1 MGSVNPSLSFFL
13 IHEPRYTSHFSE
25 IKVFYQPLSQFRR
38 ETKFFCGG
46 CNGVKVTEVRIFP
59 REGSDK
65 KLRAFATITFDDCFV
80 VRDIKIIEGNKGF
93 FVAMPSRRVKEPC
106 PQCGHRNVIRSRYCN
121 QCGGNLPAPPPD
133 SIRGSDP
140 HLLQAEHKDV
150 AHPITADCRE
160 YIQRTV
166 LEAYQK
172 DKPPIPQE
180 QVQQQVQ

>member
-1 MGSVNPSLSFFL
+1 MK
-13 IHEPRYTSHFSE
+13 I
-25 IKVFYQPLSQFRR
+25 
-38 ETKFFCGG
+38 
-46 CNGVKVTEVRIFP
+46 TEVRVFP

-80 VRDIKIIEGNKGF
+80 VRDIKIIEGNKGY

-106 PQCGHRNVIRSRYCN
+106 SHCGHRNVIRSRHCN
-121 QCGGNLPAPPPD
+121 QCGGSLPLAPAEAM
-133 SIRGSDP
+133 RGPDP

-160 YIQRTV
+160 YIQRAV

-172 DKPPIPQE
+172 EKDRLPVPQE
-180 QVQQQVQ
+180 QEQQQVQ